1 MSLAITV
8 LDEFRL
14 RMSESN
20 LDKPENRL
28 ANYGAFQTFLA
39 DTPITIPGRQM
50 IIDER
55 KSADRT
61 VSIVVGDAFNP
72 VVSNTRTCTP
82 SADEMTSDYVTPYW
96 TTVET
101 SFFMN
106 AAQNEDN
113 YVGYAEQFER
123 QILGVQRVFLN
134 ANDVACVAHL
144 AANLS
149 GVNNAEDN
157 PYAVVGDL
165 MQVAAAENF
174 NFFNEYGSIAMA
186 NSLQPIGH
194 NVIGS
199 PRLMSI
205 VRGYQ
210 NQGQGN
216 ALNTAYQFAGYG
228 FAYSNNIA
236 TASGDMAVL
245 YTAPIGSLAFLTW
258 IDPDCKIQSRVGDHQ
273 YWDSVYLPLLGHTVG
288 VYFTSGCE
296 DRSNVITGF
305 ERTKVDV
312 WEFSYDYT
320 ALSSYNSAPLTVPG
334 VIYGAQFLNV

>member
-8 LDEFRL
+8 LDEYRL

-20 LDKPENRL
+20 LDKPENRM

-39 DTPITIPGRQM
+39 DTELTIPGQQELVS
-50 IIDER
+50 ER
-55 KSADRT
+55 TAAGRT
-61 VSIVVGDAFNP
+61 VSIVVGNAFNP
-72 VVSNTRTCTP
+72 VVTDTRTCAP
-82 SADEMTSDYVTPYW
+82 SADEMTSAYVTPYW
-96 TTVET
+96 ETLET

-106 AAQNEDN
+106 AAQNEGN
-113 YVGYAEQFER
+113 HVKYAEQFAR
-123 QILGVQRVFLN
+123 QMLGVAKAFLN
-134 ANDVACVAHL
+134 ANDTACVAHL

-157 PYAVVGDL
+157 PYSVVADM

-186 NSLQPIGH
+186 NTLPPLGH

-210 NQGQGN
+210 NQGGGN
-216 ALNTAYQFAGYG
+216 ALNTAFQFAGYN
-228 FAYSNNIA
+228 FSYTNNIA

-258 IDPDCKIQSRVGDHQ
+258 IDPDCRIGSKIGDEKV
-273 YWDSVYLPLLGHTVG
+273 WTTVFIPELGHSDG
-288 VYFTSGCE
+288 VYYTADCE
-296 DRSNVITGF
+296 DRSGVVTGL

-320 ALSSYNSAPLTVPG
+320 VLSSYNSTPLTVPG

>member
-8 LDEFRL
+8 LDEYRL
-14 RMSESN
+14 RMASSN
-20 LDKPENRL
+20 LDKPEDRL

-39 DTPITIPGRQM
+39 DTAITLPGYQTL
-50 IIDER
+50 IDER

-61 VSIVVGDAFNP
+61 VSVVVGEAFNP
-72 VVSNTRTCTP
+72 VVTDTRTCTP
-82 SADEMTSDYVTPYW
+82 SADEMTSAYVTPYW
-96 TTVET
+96 DTVET

-113 YVGYAEQFER
+113 YVSYADQFAR
-123 QILGVQRVFLN
+123 QMTGVARVFLN
-134 ANDVACVAHL
+134 TNDAACVAHL

-157 PYAVVGDL
+157 PYAVVADY

-186 NSLQPIGH
+186 NTLPPLGH

-210 NQGQGN
+210 NQGGGN
-216 ALNTAYQFAGYG
+216 ALNTAFQFAGYN
-228 FAYSNNIA
+228 FSYTNNIA

-245 YTAPIGSLAFLTW
+245 YTAPVGSLAFLTW
-258 IDPDCKIQSRVGDHQ
+258 IDPDCRIGSKIGDERIWTTMFIPQ
-273 YWDSVYLPLLGHTVG
+273 LGHEVG
-288 VYFTSGCE
+288 VYYTAACE
-296 DRSNVITGF
+296 DRSNVKTGF

-320 ALSSYNSAPLTVPG
+320 ILSSYNSAPLTVPG